1 MVGRAAPRALPPAGG
16 RAYTENQSQPQAMQT
31 LADLSPGSRA
41 TLERVGG
48 ERSFRRRLME
58 MGFLPG
64 TPVRVVRRVAIGRL
78 VELEL
83 RGCHLSLRLSEA
95 EQIFV
100 AAAPER

>member
-1 MVGRAAPRALPPAGG
+1 MVGRRSPWTLPPARLHG
-16 RAYTENQSQPQAMQT
+16 YIENQSQPRTMQT
-31 LADLSPGSRA
+31 LADLPPGSRA

-64 TPVRVVRRVAIGRL
+64 TRVRVVRRVAIGRL

-83 RGCHLSLRLSEA
+83 RGCHLSLRLAEA
-95 EQIFV
+95 EQIYV
-100 AAAPER
+100 VAAPER